1 VFYGYVP
8 VKTGEEAPPINN
20 QTLTCEIGD
29 YFLLSVNAKSKSM
42 VPELRKRFNDSF
54 TPEKYH
60 AYLEDLDTKHPGA
73 IEFRVAETPVFVD
86 RAFKNKIL
94 SACES
99 IVDVIT
105 QYNFK
110 TLSSHAIPDDVRV
123 PNENE
128 HTNFIAFDFG
138 ICENDNGETEP
149 QLIEMQGFPTLF
161 AYQVLQDEIT
171 RKHFAVPAGYSPYL
185 NGFTTEKY
193 IQLLKEVILGS
204 HQPENVILLEILP
217 HDQKTKIDFYCTTD
231 YVGIPVVC
239 LTELIQEGR
248 NLFYAKDGKKIPVK
262 RIYNR
267 IIFDD
272 LQQHSPEIQEKGK
285 LLLSDLAVEW
295 APHPN
300 WFYRISKYTL
310 PFIDHPYVPKTWFL
324 NEIKEMPADLENYV
338 LKPLFSFA
346 GQGVV
351 IDVTQADIDKVSD
364 PQNWILQRKVKYA
377 DIIPTPDI
385 PAKVEIRIFYFWK
398 DGEARPVAT
407 NNLARL
413 SKGKMI
419 GVRYNKDKE
428 WVGGSLVYFE
438 E

>member
-1 VFYGYVP
+1 
-8 VKTGEEAPPINN
+8 
-20 QTLTCEIGD
+20 
-29 YFLLSVNAKSKSM
+29 M
-42 VPELRKRFNDSF
+42 VPSIRAAYNSKF
-54 TPEKYH
+54 TQDTYEAFLK
-60 AYLEDLDTKHPGA
+60 DLHSKHTGGLD
-73 IEFRVAETPVFVD
+73 FRVAETPVFVD
-86 RAFKNKIL
+86 KAFKDKIL

-105 QYNFK
+105 GFNFK
-110 TLSSHAIPDDVRV
+110 TLTSHAIPANVRV

-128 HTNFIAFDFG
+128 FSHFIAFDFG
-138 ICENDNGETEP
+138 ICENEQGELEP

-161 AYQVLQDEIT
+161 AYEVYVDAVT
-171 RKHFAVPAGYSPYL
+171 RKHFDIPTGYSAYL
-185 NGFTTEKY
+185 SNLNEASY
-193 IQLLKEVILGS
+193 IELLKDIIVGN
-204 HQPENVILLEILP
+204 HHPENVILLEIFP
-217 HDQKTKIDFYCTTD
+217 HQQKTRIDFYCTQD
-231 YVGIPVVC
+231 YLNIPIVC
-239 LTELIQEGR
+239 LTELIKEG
-248 NLFYAKDGKKIPVK
+248 NKLYYEKDGQKIEVK

-272 LQQHSPEIQEKGK
+272 LQQQSAEVQEKGK
-285 LLLSDLAVEW
+285 LLLEDLEVEW

-310 PFIDHPYVPKTWFL
+310 PYINHPYVPKTRFL
-324 NEIKEMPADLENYV
+324 NEIKELPTDLENYV

-351 IDVTQADIDKVSD
+351 IDVTLEDIEKVED
-364 PQNWILQRKVKYA
+364 HENWILQRKVKYA
-377 DIIPTPDI
+377 DVIVTPNE
-385 PAKVEIRIFYFWK
+385 PAKAEIRIFYFWK
-398 DGEARPVAT
+398 EGEARPIPT

-428 WVGGSLVYFE
+428 WVGGSLAYFE